1 MSDPKPLLDQ
11 VCSILT
17 VKRITAKNCAVINL
31 NTIQRLRSIST
42 ICTEKTGII
51 TQNRMMIAHM
61 WFNNQIFEASLT
73 QDQEDRL
80 ASAIPKKHPYNK
92 TLTEKSL
99 LHLVA
104 SSGKKTT
111 IRGKIVANRT
121 AVTSKLHPATVGRV
135 LWTEGIYNYWCS
147 ASIITANNNDA
158 IVTAGHC
165 CYNTTTKAWTV
176 NSKWVFMPQYNK
188 GASAIHGTWTA
199 RSQYALSG
207 WSENADFNY
216 DICIVLLNTRNNKHI
231 AKIVGSQGIGEFIR
245 L

>member
-1 MSDPKPLLDQ
+1 MKNRILFLQVVLCIIICLTTADDQKVVSAHLLLGKSLGVDSHNQ
-11 VCSILT
+11 LIEHYW
-17 VKRITAKNCAVINL
+17 TA
-31 NTIQRLRSIST
+31 
-42 ICTEKTGII
+42 
-51 TQNRMMIAHM
+51 
-61 WFNNQIFEASLT
+61 
-73 QDQEDRL
+73 DRL

-111 IRGKIVANRT
+111 IRGKIVANRK